1 VLRFDATLPHQTA
14 AITAVVDLFAG
25 LPRAP
30 HPAFTETGVAN
41 PPGPGFDA
49 RLPANLRAVQ
59 ERHGLPLTGG
69 RTRDF
74 AVEMETGTGKTY
86 VYLRTAFELHRA
98 YGFRKFVVV
107 VPSVAVREGVL
118 ASIEA
123 LREHLTALYAEP
135 FDAVAHD
142 ARRLGRVRR
151 FATSGSVQFLVMTLQ
166 AFRRDVAGRGGNVV
180 HRAQDQM
187 AGRRPIEVVA
197 STRPVVILDEPQN
210 MESEGAAAAIA
221 KLNPFCTL
229 RYSATHRD
237 PHELVHRLD
246 PVEAREQGLVKGI
259 EVASVVPDGRASE
272 PLVRLLAVD
281 ADRSRARLT
290 IHHGQRER
298 SLWVRLGDDLAALS
312 GGRREYAHGFAVAD
326 IGFRE
331 PSVRFSGGLVVTPA
345 APAGT
350 YDAGVRRAQVI
361 ETVRRHLDRERQLAR
376 RGIKVLSLFFVDR
389 VASYR
394 APDGGLGEAGR
405 WFEEAYTRLAP
416 AYPELD
422 LPPVGA
428 VHGGYFAGDPRTG
441 YVDGGETDASAF
453 DLIMR
458 DRERLLSAAEPMRFL
473 FSHSA
478 LREGW
483 DNPNVFQICTLN
495 ETRSPDRKRQ
505 EIGRGLRLPVDGAGR
520 RVRDPRVARLTV
532 IANEAYDE
540 FARTLQEEYRADTGR
555 EIVVR
560 RAGDPDGA
568 LQGAEFAA
576 LWARVGQ
583 GLRARLPLSTG
594 ELVRGAVRVLREAGP
609 VTPPLVR
616 VRTTDHATGESVAG
630 PAYALEADAG
640 LTEAEVVAEVQVR
653 TGLTRAT
660 VGRVLDEAGLLGC
673 VAVNP
678 TAVLDRAV
686 SALLGGLRA
695 QLPAVLEVVAGELRP
710 ADAVRGERAELPRAF
725 SVDTP
730 FGPVSPRTAHVAG
743 EVVYLSS
750 HRPPADVDRPVHAR

>member
-1 VLRFDATLPHQTA
+1 RTWQTPDW
-14 AITAVVDLFAG
+14 TVVDLFAG

-41 PPGPGFDA
+41 PSGPGFDA

-59 ERHGLPLTGG
+59 ERQGLPVTAG

-118 ASIEA
+118 ASVEA

-210 MESEGAAAAIA
+210 MESDGAAAAIA

-229 RYSATHRD
+229 RYSATHRN
-237 PHELVHRLD
+237 PHELVYRLD

-259 EVASVVPDGRASE
+259 EVASVMPDGRASE

-290 IHHGQRER
+290 IHHEQRER
-298 SLWVRLGDDLAALS
+298 TLWVRLGDDLAALS
-312 GGRREYAHGFAVAD
+312 GGRREYARGFAVAD

-331 PSVRFSGGLVVTPA
+331 PSVRFSGGLVVTPST
-345 APAGT
+345 PAGT

-361 ETVRRHLDRERQLAR
+361 ETVRRHLDRERALAP
-376 RGIKVLSLFFVDR
+376 RGVKVLSLIFVDR

-394 APDGGLGEAGR
+394 AADGGLGEAGR

-483 DNPNVFQICTLN
+483 DNPNVFGICTLN

-532 IANEAYDE
+532 IANESYDE

-555 EIVVR
+555 GIVVR
-560 RAGDPDGA
+560 RAGEPDAAVRGT
-568 LQGAEFAA
+568 EFAA
-576 LWARVGQ
+576 LWARIGQ
-583 GLRARLPLSTG
+583 GLRARLPLSTE
-594 ELVRGAVRVLREAGP
+594 ELVRHAVRALREAGP
-609 VTPPLVR
+609 VTAPLVR
-616 VRTTDHATGESVAG
+616 VRTTDHATGGSVAG
-630 PAYALEADAG
+630 PAYTLEPGVG
-640 LTEAEVVAEVQVR
+640 LTEEEVVVQVQER

-660 VGRVLDEAGLLGC
+660 VCRVLGEAGLLGC

-678 TAVLDRAV
+678 VAVLDRSA
-686 SALLGGLRA
+686 SALLAAVRT
-695 QLPAVLEVVAGELRP
+695 QLPPVLGIVGGQLRP
-710 ADAVRGERAELPRAF
+710 AAAVRGEPVTLPRAF
-725 SVDTP
+725 AVDTP
-730 FGPVSPRTAHVAG
+730 FGPVRPRAAYVDG
-743 EVVYLSS
+743 EAVYLVTGPGRTS
-750 HRPPADVDRPVHAR
+750 P

>member
-1 VLRFDATLPHQTA
+1 MLRFDATLPHQA
-14 AITAVVDLFAG
+14 AAVAAVVDLFAG

-41 PPGPGFDA
+41 PPGPGFAA

-59 ERHGLPLTGG
+59 ERHGLPPTGG

-98 YGFRKFVVV
+98 HGFRKFVVV

-135 FDAVAHD
+135 FDAVAYD

-210 MESEGAAAAIA
+210 MESDGAAAAIA

-229 RYSATHRD
+229 RYSATHRN
-237 PHELVHRLD
+237 PHQLVYRLD

-281 ADRSRARLT
+281 AGRSRARLT
-290 IHHGQRER
+290 IHHEQRER
-298 SLWVRLGDDLAALS
+298 TLWVRLGDDLAPLS
-312 GGRREYAHGFAVAD
+312 AGRREYARGFVVAD

-331 PSVRFSGGLVVTPA
+331 PAVRFSGGLVVTPST
-345 APAGT
+345 PAGT

-361 ETVRRHLDRERQLAR
+361 ETVRRHLDRERALAP
-376 RGIKVLSLFFVDR
+376 RGVKVLSLFFVDR

-405 WFEEAYTRLAP
+405 WFEEAYTRLGP
-416 AYPELD
+416 GYPELD

-428 VHGGYFAGDPRTG
+428 AHGGYFAGDPRTG

-505 EIGRGLRLPVDGAGR
+505 EIGRGLRLPVDAAGR

-532 IANEAYDE
+532 VANEAYDE

-560 RAGDPDGA
+560 RAGDPDAVVRGA
-568 LQGAEFAA
+568 AFAA
-576 LWARVGQ
+576 LWARVGL
-583 GLRARLPLSTG
+583 GLRARLPLST
-594 ELVRGAVRVLREAGP
+594 EDLVRHAVRALRAAGP
-609 VTPPLVR
+609 ITSPLVR
-616 VRTTDHATGESVAG
+616 VRTTDHATGESMAG
-630 PAYALEADAG
+630 PAYALEPGAG
-640 LTEAEVVAEVQVR
+640 LTEAEVVAEVQAR

-660 VGRVLDEAGLLGC
+660 VCRVLGDAGLLGC
-673 VAVNP
+673 VGVNP
-678 TAVLDRAV
+678 TAVLDRTA
-686 SALLGGLRA
+686 SALLSGLRA
-695 QLPAVLEVVAGELRP
+695 QLPPVLEIVGGELRS
-710 ADAVRGERAELPRAF
+710 ADGARGEPVVLPRAF
-725 SVDTP
+725 TVDTP
-730 FGPVSPRTAHVAG
+730 FGPVAPRAAHVDG
-743 EVVYLSS
+743 EAVYLLTGPGRTS
-750 HRPPADVDRPVHAR
+750 R